1 MCQHGVVST
10 VFSGKHCNRCQ
21 TVHKTFIIAIERW
34 YVHKTCTID
43 VRVSLTMKNL
53 VRLDLL
59 NSWKSNSDY
68 QSIKDNVLA
77 GRFVKT
83 AQSWSQYCNI
93 ALCNQHRWL
102 WLETSVLGSA
112 ITILFCFNFFTS
124 TLIFIIQ
131 LLLVSKKTKR
141 CSYFLLIF
149 KHEICLNSHISY

>member
-1 MCQHGVVST
+1 MCQPGVMST

-21 TVHKTFIIAIERW
+21 TVHKTFVIAIERW

-43 VRVSLTMKNL
+43 VPVSLTMKNL

-102 WLETSVLGSA
+102 WLETSVLGSV

-131 LLLVSKKTKR
+131 LLLVPKKTKR
-141 CSYFLLIF
+141 YSYFLLIF